1 LRRPRKE
8 HLVSIA
14 ATLDVLRALQLA
26 DDGLRAL
33 GAELEVLPRRVA
45 ALREDV
51 AAVSA
56 QTHAEEKNLEAI
68 RKRRRDVERDIATA
82 DQSVIKFETDKT
94 KVKTNEEFWAL
105 NHQIAGE
112 KKKKSDLEDQV
123 LLLFE
128 EEEGA
133 LQKLKRLKDE
143 LAGLTQRA
151 VEREKEMTERAAA
164 DRTRLGELGA
174 ERARLVAKL
183 DEKLLARY
191 EAVRARK
198 AGTAVVLV
206 VRGAC
211 GGCHTQQ
218 PPQKL
223 NEIRKQ
229 DALHTCDF
237 CGRFLLW
244 TPEEAPTA

>member
-1 LRRPRKE
+1 MN
-8 HLVSIA
+8 IA
-14 ATLDVLRALQLA
+14 ATLDTLRALQLA
-26 DDGLRAL
+26 DDGLRAFQT
-33 GAELEVLPRRVA
+33 ELEELPRRIL

-51 AAVSA
+51 AAVKGQVDA
-56 QTHAEEKNLEAI
+56 GEKDLEAI
-68 RKRRRDVERDIATA
+68 RKRRRDVERDIATS
-82 DQSVIKFETDKT
+82 DQNVIKFETDKT

-123 LLLFE
+123 LLLFD

-133 LQKLKRLKDE
+133 AQKTKRLKDE
-143 LAGLTQRA
+143 LAALTRRA
-151 VEREKEMTERAAA
+151 GEREQEMNERAAE
-164 DRTRLGELGA
+164 DKKRLGELAA
-174 ERARLVAKL
+174 ERAGLVTRI
-183 DEKLLARY
+183 DEKLLGRY
-191 EAVRARK
+191 EAIRSRK
-198 AGTAVVLV
+198 AGTAVVAII
-206 VRGAC
+206 RGAC

-218 PPQKL
+218 PPQKV

-244 TPEEAPTA
+244 IPEEAPAA